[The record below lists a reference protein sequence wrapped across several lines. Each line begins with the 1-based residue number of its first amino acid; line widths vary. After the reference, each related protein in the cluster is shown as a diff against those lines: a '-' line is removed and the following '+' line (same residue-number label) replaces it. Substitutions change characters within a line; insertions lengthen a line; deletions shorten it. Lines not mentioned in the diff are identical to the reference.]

1 MSWETFKKIM
11 KPYMDNPNGVKSK
24 EDFAKQFTLAYDTA
38 VKLGSVTTRGFG
50 GAPLPVAK
58 GNTEVM
64 EKLMIA
70 ACSIAFTKS
79 ETGKHTWM
87 SDIGNAVLGYWSGAT
102 LVQIPPQILP
112 LGSFQNISVTSG
124 LVSNPGKWPTT
135 RPEQP
140 VNEADTFLNLF
151 TTYAQTHLTSIQ
163 FSVSTVSLYFGF
175 PLIPPLPGFIQL
187 TGYTLP
193 S

>member
-1 MSWETFKKIM
+1 MSWEVFKKIM
-11 KPYMDNPNGVKSK
+11 KPYMDNPNVVKSK

-38 VKLGSVTTRGFG
+38 IKLGSVTTRGFG

-64 EKLMIA
+64 EKLIISACAIA
-70 ACSIAFTKS
+70 LTKS
-79 ETGKHTWM
+79 ETGKHSWM

-112 LGSFQNISVTSG
+112 LGSFQNISLTSG
-124 LVSNPGKWPTT
+124 LVTNPGKWSGT

-140 VNEADTFLNLF
+140 VDTSEKFLDTFII
-151 TTYAQTHLTSIQ
+151 YAQNHLTSIE
-163 FSVSTVSLYFGF
+163 FSASTISLYFGF
-175 PLIPPLPGFIQL
+175 PLIPPLPGYVPL
-187 TGYTLP
+187 NGYTLP